1 MEIFHNV
8 EKIIEKIDD
17 GCKFSQRILDHGNCA
32 ELMSMKKLMASQL
45 LSLIN
50 NTPKPE
56 VNINIDFVTD
66 NDRFDEAIKEHFGN
80 FKKKQKNKAAMMQ
93 VCMQGYLV
101 FINRRIK
108 LL

>member
-17 GCKFSQRILDHGNCA
+17 GCKFAQRILDHGNCA
-32 ELMSMKKLMASQL
+32 ELMAMKKLIASQL

-50 NTPKPE
+50 NTPKPD
-56 VNINIDFVTD
+56 VSISIDFVTD

-80 FKKKQKNKAAMMQ
+80 FKKRKTKVVKYQ
-93 VCMQGYLV
+93 
-101 FINRRIK
+101 
-108 LL
+108 